1 MSEVAIS
8 GEPKVEKTRRR
19 VFSDV
24 HFRRNWLMHLKY
36 VNPKTN
42 FGNAD
47 AKVSSGI
54 FSAE

>member
-8 GEPKVEKTRRR
+8 EEPKVEKTRRR